1 MVSVASACGAGKV
14 GQMESVQKAI
24 RLTFFDQRTAR
35 QVMFEHSATA
45 DAVMIV
51 AAVHAIVI
59 LVLSVR
65 SGTFNLLGILEG
77 VIIGIAG
84 LLFLSFAIW
93 LMATRLL
100 KGNGDPQTMIRTAGF
115 ASLPFLLGAVDFAW
129 LGLLWYLALLVVV
142 AKVVF
147 GLRWV
152 EAGAAV
158 GLGAALIYLVQTLLG
173 AAFFR
178 F

>member
-1 MVSVASACGAGKV
+1 MESAASVCGAGKV
-14 GQMESVQKAI
+14 ASMESVQKAI
-24 RLTFFDQRTAR
+24 RLTFFDQRSAR

-45 DAVMIV
+45 DAVLIV
-51 AAVHAIVI
+51 AAVHAIVL
-59 LVLSVR
+59 LVTALRFGS
-65 SGTFNLLGILEG
+65 FDLLGILEG
-77 VIIGIAG
+77 VIVGIAG
-84 LLFLSFAIW
+84 WLFLSFAIW
-93 LMATRLL
+93 LMATKLL

-115 ASLPFLLGAVDFAW
+115 ASLPLLLGAVGFDWVGVIWFV
-129 LGLLWYLALLVVV
+129 ALLVLV

-147 GLRWV
+147 GMRWV

-158 GLGAALIYLVQTLLG
+158 ALGVALIYLVQILLG

>member
-1 MVSVASACGAGKV
+1 VASACDAGKV
-14 GQMESVQKAI
+14 GQVESAQKAI

-35 QVMFEHSATA
+35 QVMFEHGATA

-59 LVLSVR
+59 LVNSIR
-65 SGTFNLLGILEG
+65 FGTFDLLGLLEG

-84 LLFLSFAIW
+84 WLFLSFAIW
-93 LMATRLL
+93 LMATKLL

-115 ASLPFLLGAVDFAW
+115 ASLPLLLGAVGLAW
-129 LGLLWYLALLVVV
+129 VGVLWYVALLVVV

-158 GLGAALIYLVQTLLG
+158 VLGAALIYLVQIILG
-173 AAFFR
+173 ATFFR

>member
-1 MVSVASACGAGKV
+1 
-14 GQMESVQKAI
+14 MESVQKAL
-24 RLTFFDQRTAR
+24 RLSFFDQRTAR
-35 QVMFEHSATA
+35 AVMFEHSATA

-51 AAVHAIVI
+51 AAVHAV
-59 LVLSVR
+59 VLLVR
-65 SGTFNLLGILEG
+65 SLRFGVFDLLGLVEG
-77 VIIGIAG
+77 VITGIAG
-84 LLFLSFAIW
+84 WLFLSFAIW
-93 LMATRLL
+93 LMATKLL

-115 ASLPFLLGAVDFAW
+115 ASLPLLLGAVSLSWA
-129 LGLLWYLALLVVV
+129 GVLWHVALLVVV

-147 GLRWV
+147 GMKWV

-158 GLGAALIYLVQTLLG
+158 ALGAALIYLIQGLLG

>member
-1 MVSVASACGAGKV
+1 
-14 GQMESVQKAI
+14 MESLQKAI

-51 AAVHAIVI
+51 GAVHAIV
-59 LVLSVR
+59 LVVLSIR
-65 SGTFNLLGILEG
+65 FGSFDLLGVLEG

-84 LLFLSFAIW
+84 WLFLSFAIW
-93 LMATRLL
+93 LMATKLL
-100 KGNGDPQTMIRTAGF
+100 KGNGDAQTMIRTAGF
-115 ASLPFLLGAVDFAW
+115 ASLPLLLGAVNLSW
-129 LGLLWYLALLVVV
+129 LGVLWHVALLVVV

-147 GLRWV
+147 GMKWM
-152 EAGAAV
+152 EAVAAV
-158 GLGAALIYLVQTLLG
+158 ALGAALIYLIQALLG

>member
-1 MVSVASACGAGKV
+1 VASACDAGKV
-14 GQMESVQKAI
+14 GQVESVQKAI

-35 QVMFEHSATA
+35 HVMFEHGATA

-59 LVLSVR
+59 LVNSIR
-65 SGTFNLLGILEG
+65 FGTFDLLGLLEG

-84 LLFLSFAIW
+84 WLFLSFAIW
-93 LMATRLL
+93 LMATKLL

-115 ASLPFLLGAVDFAW
+115 ASLPLLLGAVGLAW
-129 LGLLWYLALLVVV
+129 VGVLWYVALLVVV

-158 GLGAALIYLVQTLLG
+158 VLGAALIYLVQIILG
-173 AAFFR
+173 ATFFR

>member
-1 MVSVASACGAGKV
+1 
-14 GQMESVQKAI
+14 MESVQKAI

-45 DAVMIV
+45 DAVLIV
-51 AAVHAIVI
+51 AVVHAIV
-59 LVLSVR
+59 LLANSLR
-65 SGTFNLLGILEG
+65 FGSFDLLGILEG

-84 LLFLSFAIW
+84 WLFLSFAIW
-93 LMATRLL
+93 LMATKLL

-115 ASLPFLLGAVDFAW
+115 ASLPLLLGAVGFDW
-129 LGLLWYLALLVVV
+129 VGVLWFVALLVVV

-147 GLRWV
+147 GMRWV

-158 GLGAALIYLVQTLLG
+158 ALGTALIYLIQTLLG

-178 F
+178 LG

>member
-1 MVSVASACGAGKV
+1 
-14 GQMESVQKAI
+14 MESVQKAV

-51 AAVHAIVI
+51 GAVHAIV
-59 LVLSVR
+59 LVVTSLRFGS
-65 SGTFNLLGILEG
+65 FDLLGILEA

-84 LLFLSFAIW
+84 WLFLSFAIW
-93 LMATRLL
+93 LMATKLL
-100 KGNGDPQTMIRTAGF
+100 KGSGDPQTMIRTAGF
-115 ASLPFLLGAVDFAW
+115 ASLPLLLGAVGFDW
-129 LGLLWYLALLVVV
+129 VGVLWYVALLVVV

-147 GLRWV
+147 GMRWLD
-152 EAGAAV
+152 AGAAV
-158 GLGAALIYLVQTLLG
+158 ALGAALIYLIQTLLG